1 MKYFWPKEDIHIA
14 DELLSLVPN
23 LRDEFLALGI
33 SPRDLIHQCG
43 SGVTACHNL
52 FAMEYAGLKGSQL
65 YAGSWSEWCQYP
77 DNPVALG
84 PE

>member
-1 MKYFWPKEDIHIA
+1 
-14 DELLSLVPN
+14 
-23 LRDEFLALGI
+23 
-33 SPRDLIHQCG
+33 
-43 SGVTACHNL
+43 L